1 MNQPISEKLK
11 ERGES
16 LCELCASENAK
27 HAYAVS
33 PKNND
38 NFENEVALCSTCVAE
53 INNKTADLHWRC
65 LAGSIW
71 NQTPSVQALS
81 YRILYSYREEQW
93 AIEIMNSVELQEEVI
108 NWALSVY
115 KTQEIHRD
123 SNGNALANGDSV
135 VLTQQLNVKGAS
147 FNAPTG
153 TIVRKIRLVPDNT
166 EQIEGK
172 INDEMIVILTKFV
185 RKS

>member
-1 MNQPISEKLK
+1 MSQTISEKLK
-11 ERGES
+11 ERCES
-16 LCELCASENAK
+16 LCELCASQNAK
-27 HAYAVS
+27 LAYAVS

-38 NFENEVALCSTCVAE
+38 NIENEVALCDTCVAE
-53 INNKTADLHWRC
+53 INNKAASLHWSC

-71 NQTPSVQALS
+71 NQTPGVQALS
-81 YRILYSYREEQW
+81 YRILYSYKEEQW
-93 AIEIMNSVELQEEVI
+93 AIEIMNSVELPEEVI

-115 KTQEIHRD
+115 KTQEIHKD
-123 SNGNALANGDSV
+123 SNGTALANGDTV

-147 FNAPTG
+147 FNAPKG

-172 INDEMIVILTKFV
+172 INDQAIVILTKFV